1 MIEGRSSG
9 GRPVVLGFVG
19 VAVLLAGLA
28 GWGAFASISGAVI
41 ATGQV
46 AVESRNQAVEHID
59 GGTVR
64 EVLVRN
70 GDVVE
75 QGDVLLRFSASLLRS
90 EAAILKS
97 RYVEF
102 VARRNRM
109 EAEYLGEDAISW
121 DPELLALADAEP
133 KFQDA
138 VEGQERVFR
147 ARKAASAGEV
157 ARLQERIGQAG
168 KEIEGLEAQAV
179 AVEQQSELIA
189 RELAAHQRLYEKGYT
204 RQALVLGIERT
215 ARSLEGA
222 AGAIAASIA
231 RARGRIA
238 EYEILILQIEAER
251 IENAEAEA
259 RQAKVGENEVL
270 ELLASVDERLARI
283 AVRAPVSG
291 TVFGA
296 TVFAPGEVVRPGEPI
311 MQIVPKDS
319 RLIVIARIAPIY
331 VDQVFPGQEAVLRFS
346 AFQMHQSPEF
356 PGRVVRVSADAISD
370 AETGQ
375 SWYEVELG
383 LAAAEDGADG
393 GGPLRDGAQLPGGL
407 ILAPGMPVE
416 VHIRTGERSVLS
428 YLVKPMADFF
438 ERALREE

>member
-9 GRPVVLGFVG
+9 GLPVVLGFVG
-19 VAVLLAGLA
+19 VAVLVAGLV

-41 ATGQV
+41 ASGQV

-75 QGDVLLRFSASLLRS
+75 RGDVLLRFSASLLRS
-90 EAAILKS
+90 QEAILKS
-97 RYVEF
+97 RYVEL
-102 VARRNRM
+102 VARRNRL
-109 EAEYLGEDAISW
+109 EAEYRGEDAISW
-121 DPELLALADAEP
+121 DPELLALAAGEP
-133 KFQDA
+133 RFRA
-138 VEGQERVFR
+138 AIAGQERLFL
-147 ARKAASAGEV
+147 AYKAASAGEV
-157 ARLQERIGQAG
+157 ARLHERIGQAG
-168 KEIEGLEAQAV
+168 KEIEGLEVQAV
-179 AVEQQSELIA
+179 AIDQQSELIA
-189 RELAAHQRLYEKGYT
+189 RELAAHQRLHEKGYT
-204 RQALVLGIERT
+204 RLSLVLGLERT
-215 ARSLEGA
+215 ARGLEGA
-222 AGAIAASIA
+222 AGAIAANIA

-238 EYEILILQIEAER
+238 ELEILILRIEAER

-259 RQAKVGENEVL
+259 RQAQVGENEVL
-270 ELLASVDERLARI
+270 EQLASLDERLDRI

-331 VDQVFPGQEAVLRFS
+331 VDQVFPGQDAVHRFS
-346 AFQMHQSPEF
+346 AFQMRRSPEF
-356 PGRVVRVSADAISD
+356 PGRVVRVSADAMSD

-383 LAAAEDGADG
+383 LAPAEDGAVG
-393 GGPLRDGAQLPGGL
+393 GDLPRDGSQLPGGL

>member
-1 MIEGRSSG
+1 MIERRSSG

-46 AVESRNQAVEHID
+46 SVESRNQAVEHID

-75 QGDVLLRFSASLLRS
+75 QGDVLLRFAASLLRS
-90 EAAILKS
+90 EEAILKS

-109 EAEYLGEDAISW
+109 EAEYRGEDAISW
-121 DPELLALADAEP
+121 DSELLMLADGEP

-138 VEGQERVFR
+138 MEGQERVFR

-215 ARSLEGA
+215 ARGLEGA
-222 AGAIAASIA
+222 AGAIAANIA

-238 EYEILILQIEAER
+238 EYEILILQIEAAR
-251 IENAEAEA
+251 IEDAEAEA
-259 RQAKVGENEVL
+259 RQAKAGENEVL
-270 ELLASVDERLARI
+270 LQLASVSERLDRI

-296 TVFAPGEVVRPGEPI
+296 TVFAAGEVVRPGEPI

-383 LAAAEDGADG
+383 LAPAEDGADG

>member
-1 MIEGRSSG
+1 MTEVRFSA
-9 GRPVVLGFVG
+9 RRAVTLGFG
-19 VAVLLAGLA
+19 GLAVLLAGLA

-46 AVESRNQAVEHID
+46 AVEHRNQAVEHID
-59 GGTVR
+59 GGTVSG
-64 EVLVRN
+64 VPVRD
-70 GDVVE
+70 GDTVE

-90 EAAILKS
+90 EEAILKS

-102 VARRNRM
+102 AARRSRL
-109 EAEYLGEDAISW
+109 EAEYRGEDAISW
-121 DPELLALADAEP
+121 DPELAALAAGEP
-133 KFQDA
+133 KARDA
-138 VEGQERVFR
+138 MTGQERLFR
-147 ARKAASAGEV
+147 ARKAASAGEA
-157 ARLQERIGQAG
+157 ARLQEKIGQG
-168 KEIEGLEAQAV
+168 HKEIEGLEVQAV
-179 AVEQQSELIA
+179 ALGHQSDLID
-189 RELAAHQRLYEKGYT
+189 RELAAQRELYKKGLT
-204 RQALVLGIERT
+204 RISPVLALERAT
-215 ARSLEGA
+215 RGLEGR
-222 AGAIAASIA
+222 AGAIAADIA

-238 EYEILILQIEAER
+238 EYEILILQIEAKRVEK
-251 IENAEAEA
+251 AEEEA
-259 RQAKVGENEVL
+259 RLAKAGENEVL
-270 ELLASVDERLARI
+270 EQLASVRDRLGRME
-283 AVRAPVSG
+283 VRAPVSG

-319 RLIVIARIAPIY
+319 GLIVTARINPIY
-331 VDQVFPGQEAVLRFS
+331 VDQVYPGQEAVLRFS

-356 PGRVVRVSADAISD
+356 PGRVVRVSADAVHD

-383 LAAAEDGADG
+383 LAPTEDGAG
-393 GGPLRDGAQLPGGL
+393 GDNHLQDRAPLPGGQ

-428 YLVKPMADFF
+428 YLAKPMADFF